1 MAMVTFKASA
11 KNLPEGLS
19 VETAARGFKV
29 LIDEPE
35 SLGGTDKGMNPVEL
49 VLASLGACQAIVA
62 KVYAPTFDI
71 DLKDFRVELEGDLDV
86 DGFMCKSD
94 VRPGFQ
100 EIRYKMIINAE
111 ITADKAT
118 EFASFIEK
126 TCPVGD
132 TIANSVS
139 LVSAGVIVEKEETMK
154 I

>member
-1 MAMVTFKASA
+1 MAIVTFKAGA
-11 KNLPEGLS
+11 KNLPEGLM
-19 VETAARGFKV
+19 VETAARDFKV

-49 VLASLGACQAIVA
+49 LLSALGACQAIVA
-62 KVYAPTFDI
+62 RVYAPTFDI

-100 EIRYKMIINAE
+100 EIRYKMVINAD
-111 ITADKAT
+111 ITAEKAQ

-132 TIANSVS
+132 TIANPVS
-139 LVSAGVIVEKEETMK
+139 LVSAGVLVEKEQSVSV
-154 I
+154 